1 MNRRTPRSSALRPGF
16 AVLVAL
22 MLLAAACGKKV
33 AWVRCADG
41 VPCDDYA
48 KQILAKYGFLPLA

>member
-1 MNRRTPRSSALRPGF
+1 
-16 AVLVAL
+16 